1 MLLVAE
7 SLRFAHFHT
16 LHNLILCILL
26 HGELLA
32 CRRILEAQS
41 LRFAHFH
48 TLHNFTL
55 CTILLHGE
63 LLAGDEEHRDEKE
76 KKPLPVAFLEDLDMR
91 PLF

>member
-1 MLLVAE
+1 MPLTELMRLLLKSIVYLLYIPLHEMLLVAE

-16 LHNLILCILL
+16 LHNLILCK
-26 HGELLA
+26 
-32 CRRILEAQS
+32 
-41 LRFAHFH
+41 
-48 TLHNFTL
+48 
-55 CTILLHGE
+55 LLHGE